1 MSRLKSLALLLAAS
15 TLLAVPARAQ
25 IAPGNVT
32 MTQATT
38 GSNTVP
44 RTFPA
49 KGVIKELNPDSK
61 TVKIAHE
68 AIPEYMGAMTM
79 DFVVKDTN
87 ELRGLRTGDSVNFR
101 IQVTDKDGW
110 IDQVV
115 KSGVVEVSGGGAGN
129 TVRVVRD
136 VPALKAGDELPDYKF
151 TNELGKVVSTAQY
164 KGQAIAFTFFF
175 TRCPFPTF
183 CPFLSNGYLETQRKM
198 TATSGGP
205 TNWHLFSITFDLEND
220 TPAALKSYGERYGY
234 DPNHWSFLTGDL
246 NDITTIADQVG
257 EYFGRDATG
266 SINHNL
272 RTVVVD
278 AKGRIQT
285 IIIGNTWTSDE
296 LVAELVK
303 AAKVK

>member
-1 MSRLKSLALLLAAS
+1 MSRLKSLALLLAAL
-15 TLLAVPARAQ
+15 TLLAMPARAQ
-25 IAPGNVT
+25 TASTNAASTGTN
-32 MTQATT
+32 AT
-38 GSNTVP
+38 
-44 RTFPA
+44 RIFPA
-49 KGVIKELNPDSK
+49 QGVIKELNPDSK
-61 TVKIAHE
+61 AVKIAHE

-87 ELRGLRTGDSVNFR
+87 ELRGLRVGDAVNFR
-101 IQVTDKDGW
+101 ILVTDKDGW
-110 IDQVV
+110 IDQVT

-164 KGQAIAFTFFF
+164 KGQAFAFTFFF

-198 TATSGGP
+198 AAMSGGP

-246 NDITTIADQVG
+246 NSVSDIADQVG